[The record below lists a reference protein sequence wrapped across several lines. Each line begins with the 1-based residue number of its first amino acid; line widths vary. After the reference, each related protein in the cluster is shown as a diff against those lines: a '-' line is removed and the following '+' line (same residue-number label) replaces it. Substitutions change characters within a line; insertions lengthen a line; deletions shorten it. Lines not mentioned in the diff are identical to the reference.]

1 MKKARMAAV
10 GMVAALASLTAISLL
25 PSLGASAQA
34 ARSAKHFT
42 APTVRLQA
50 DRGTLVNPGAPAN
63 PAAASGQ
70 WNIYADI
77 DLEGDCIH
85 NNVSIGNLGECRN
98 IDKSFWNNTN
108 APVRL
113 YYGPDWESPWI
124 CFDARVKIDDLSGY
138 WFNNGGG
145 ASNHTGVYED
155 VASVGVGT
163 PGSKCSNP
171 GENE

>member
-1 MKKARMAAV
+1 MNKARMAAV
-10 GMVAALASLTAISLL
+10 GVVAALASLTALSLL

-34 ARSAKHFT
+34 ARPAKDFT
-42 APTVRLQA
+42 ARAVRSQA
-50 DRGTLVNPGAPAN
+50 NRGGRVIVSASPD
-63 PAAASGQ
+63 AASGQ

-77 DLEGDCIH
+77 DLEGDCDH
-85 NNVSIGNLGECRN
+85 TNVSVGSLGECRN

-113 YYGPDWESPWI
+113 YYGPNWAAPWI
-124 CFDARVKIDDLSGY
+124 CFNPGVQIDDLSGY
-138 WFNNGGG
+138 WFDEGNG

-163 PGSKCSNP
+163 PGTKCEHN
-171 GENE
+171 GD

>member
-1 MKKARMAAV
+1 MAATL
-10 GMVAALASLTAISLL
+10 AALTAISLL

-34 ARSAKHFT
+34 ARSAKQFA
-42 APTVRLQA
+42 APTVSLQA
-50 DRGTLVNPGAPAN
+50 GRGALVIASAN
-63 PAAASGQ
+63 PAAASGD

-77 DLEGDCIH
+77 DLEGDCIRS
-85 NNVSIGNLGECRN
+85 NVSLGSLGECRN
-98 IDKSFWNNTN
+98 IDESFWNNTN

-124 CFDARVKIDDLSGY
+124 CFDKGFKTDNLSPY

-145 ASNHTGVYED
+145 ASNHTRVYED

>member
-1 MKKARMAAV
+1 MIKARMAAV

-25 PSLGASAQA
+25 PSLCASAQA
-34 ARSAKHFT
+34 SQSAKHLT
-42 APTVRLQA
+42 APTVRLHA
-50 DRGTLVNPGAPAN
+50 DRGALVIASAN

-85 NNVSIGNLGECRN
+85 TNVSVGNLGECRN
-98 IDKSFWNNTN
+98 IDASFWNNTN

-124 CFDARVKIDDLSGY
+124 CFDAGVRIDDLSGY
-138 WFNNGGG
+138 WFDDGGG
-145 ASNHTGVYED
+145 ASNHTGVYKD

>member
-1 MKKARMAAV
+1 MEWTLRKAMNRVAIMMVVGLAA
-10 GMVAALASLTAISLL
+10 LTAISLG

-34 ARSAKHFT
+34 TVSAN
-42 APTVRLQA
+42 AVS
-50 DRGTLVNPGAPAN
+50 AN
-63 PAAASGQ
+63 PAAVSGQ

-77 DLEGDCIH
+77 DLSGDCMHTNI
-85 NNVSIGNLGECRN
+85 SEASLGECRN
-98 IDKSFWNNTN
+98 IDESFWNNTD

-113 YYGPDWESPWI
+113 YYGPSWASPWI
-124 CFDARVKIDDLSGY
+124 CFDAGFRTNDLSGY
-138 WFNNGGG
+138 WFNSGGG
-145 ASNHTGVYED
+145 ASNHTGVYRD

>member
-1 MKKARMAAV
+1 MKQARMAAV
-10 GMVAALASLTAISLL
+10 AMVAALATLTAISLL

-34 ARSAKHFT
+34 AQSAEHFA
-42 APTVRLQA
+42 APTVRLHA
-50 DRGTLVNPGAPAN
+50 DRGALANPGVSAN

-85 NNVSIGNLGECRN
+85 TNVSLGSLGECRN

-124 CFDARVKIDDLSGY
+124 CFDAGFKTNDLSPY

>member
-1 MKKARMAAV
+1 MKQARKATM
-10 GMVAALASLTAISLL
+10 GMVAALATLTAVSLG

-34 ARSAKHFT
+34 ALSANHST
-42 APTVRLQA
+42 AAAVRLA
-50 DRGTLVNPGAPAN
+50 AARGALVYPGVPAS

-70 WNIYADI
+70 WNIYAYT
-77 DLEGDCIH
+77 DLSGDCIH
-85 NNVSIGNLGECRN
+85 TNVSEGSLGECRN
-98 IDKSFWNNTN
+98 IDASFWNNTD

-124 CFDARVKIDDLSGY
+124 CFDAGVKIDDLSGY

-145 ASNHTGVYED
+145 ASNHTGVYKD

>member
-1 MKKARMAAV
+1 MKRARMTAM
-10 GMVAALASLTAISLL
+10 GMVAALASLTGISLL

-34 ARSAKHFT
+34 AAQSATHFT
-42 APTVRLQA
+42 APAVRLQA
-50 DRGTLVNPGAPAN
+50 DRSALVAAAN
-63 PAAASGQ
+63 PDAASGQ

-85 NNVSIGNLGECRN
+85 TNGSESGLGECRN

-113 YYGPDWESPWI
+113 YYGPDYEAPWI
-124 CFDARVKIDDLSGY
+124 CFDAGVSINDLYGY
-138 WFNNGGG
+138 WFNNGSG